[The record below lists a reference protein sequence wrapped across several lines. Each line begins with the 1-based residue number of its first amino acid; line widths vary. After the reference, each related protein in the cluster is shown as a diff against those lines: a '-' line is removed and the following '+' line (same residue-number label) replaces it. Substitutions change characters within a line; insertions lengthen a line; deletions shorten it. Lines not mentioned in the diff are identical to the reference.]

1 MTTEASPWS
10 GTQKPSRS
18 PLPPRA
24 SAFDVREA
32 RTPTRRATASGTVR
46 TGLIHG
52 RARVVVD
59 INENEI
65 AAK

>member
-18 PLPPRA
+18 PLPPRRSTVA
-24 SAFDVREA
+24 KRERRRDA
-32 RTPTRRATASGTVR
+32 RRRPAVR
-46 TGLIHG
+46 TGHG